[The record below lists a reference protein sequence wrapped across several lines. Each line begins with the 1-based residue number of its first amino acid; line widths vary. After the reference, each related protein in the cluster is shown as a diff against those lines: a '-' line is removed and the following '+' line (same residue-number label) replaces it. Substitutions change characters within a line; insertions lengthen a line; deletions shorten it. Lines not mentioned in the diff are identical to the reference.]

1 MADNQKYRFISKPV
15 AKDGKLSIGLG
26 CVSFLLM
33 LATIFISFFME
44 GKGDIILGAMGLCA
58 IALAF
63 YGFILGLQG
72 LNQKKVDHKL
82 SFIGTVVSGLAV
94 ILWLAIF
101 VVGAK

>member
-1 MADNQKYRFISKPV
+1 MADNQKYRFLSKPV
-15 AKDGKLSIGLG
+15 AKDGKLSIILG
-26 CVSFLLM
+26 GVSFAIM
-33 LATIFISFFME
+33 LASIIISFFME
-44 GKGDIILGAMGLCA
+44 GKGDNVLGALGLCA

-63 YGFILGLQG
+63 YGFILGLRG

-82 SFIGTVVSGLAV
+82 SFIGTVTSGLAV